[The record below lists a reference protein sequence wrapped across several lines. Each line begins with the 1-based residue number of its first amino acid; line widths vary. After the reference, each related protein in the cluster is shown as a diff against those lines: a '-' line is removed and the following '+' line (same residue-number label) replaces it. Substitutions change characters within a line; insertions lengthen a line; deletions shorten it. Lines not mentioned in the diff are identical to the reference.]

1 MSYLCRHQNRKD
13 MIYHKVFGMASLKKF
28 LGKYKAMGFKLV
40 RREPKRAVVSKLF
53 DGNKEETKIT
63 LFIH

>member
-1 MSYLCRHQNRKD
+1 

-40 RREPKRAVVSKLF
+40 SREPKKAVISKLF

-63 LFIH
+63 LFIKY

>member
-1 MSYLCRHQNRKD
+1 
-13 MIYHKVFGMASLKKF
+13 MIYHKVLNTARMDYY
-28 LGKYKAMGFKLV
+28 LGKYKAMGFKLE
-40 RREPKRAVVSKLF
+40 RREPKKAVISKLF